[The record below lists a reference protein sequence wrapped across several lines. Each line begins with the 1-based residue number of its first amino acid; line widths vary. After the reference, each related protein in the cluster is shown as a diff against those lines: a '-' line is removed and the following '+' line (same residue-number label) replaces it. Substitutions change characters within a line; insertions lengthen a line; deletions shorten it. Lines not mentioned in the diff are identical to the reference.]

1 MNEYLR
7 ARKGDIT
14 IGKVVGENED
24 GITLFI
30 PKDLQG
36 TFHLEEND
44 TFLSVMFVKDDQH
57 GGMMPWCPW
66 ADGPV
71 LSHD

>member
-7 ARKGDIT
+7 ARPGEVA

-36 TFHLEEND
+36 EFHLTEGD
-44 TFLSVMFVKDDQH
+44 TFLSLLFVKSDGH
-57 GGMMPWCPW
+57 RGMMTWCPW

-71 LSHD
+71 MQS

>member
-7 ARKGDIT
+7 VRTDDIT
-14 IGKVVGENED
+14 IGKVIGENED

-30 PKDLQG
+30 PKDLSG
-36 TFHLEEND
+36 EFHLDGGD
-44 TFLSVMFVKDDQH
+44 TFLSLLFVKTDGY
-57 GGMMPWCPW
+57 GGRMPWCPW

-71 LSHD
+71 VNS